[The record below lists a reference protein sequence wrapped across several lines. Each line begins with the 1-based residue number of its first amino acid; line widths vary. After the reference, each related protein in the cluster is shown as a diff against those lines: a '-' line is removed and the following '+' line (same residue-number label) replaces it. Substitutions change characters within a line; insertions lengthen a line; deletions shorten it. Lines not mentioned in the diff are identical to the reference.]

1 MLTTRIEVEIAIV
14 QHIETQEFCT
24 VEALVRSLPHF
35 TFNQVFLTIDR
46 LSWEGK
52 VRLRHPNRFTYL
64 VSAVSSGTRAQASL
78 SADR

>member
-1 MLTTRIEVEIAIV
+1 MITDGIEVDR
-14 QHIETQEFCT
+14 HCS
-24 VEALVRSLPHF
+24 ALRAARTLYDGGVSPFPHF